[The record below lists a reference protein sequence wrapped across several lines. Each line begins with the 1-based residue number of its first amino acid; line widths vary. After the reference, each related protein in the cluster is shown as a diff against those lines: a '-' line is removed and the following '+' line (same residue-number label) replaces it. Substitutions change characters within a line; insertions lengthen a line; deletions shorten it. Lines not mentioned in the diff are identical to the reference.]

1 MDKYEAFLNKIG
13 NRVKELRKA
22 KNISQEKLAFGIDV
36 DLSFIGRIEKAQ
48 RVPSLKTVYLLAEF
62 FGMEINEFLDFKE

>member
-13 NRVKELRKA
+13 NRVKELRKS

-48 RVPSLKTVYLLAEF
+48 RVPSLKTIYLLAKF
-62 FGMEINEFLDFKE
+62 FGMEISEFLDFRE

>member
-1 MDKYEAFLNKIG
+1 MDKFESFLNNIG
-13 NRVKELRKA
+13 NRVKELRKS

-48 RVPSLKTVYLLAEF
+48 RVPSLKTIYLLADF
-62 FGMEINEFLDFKE
+62 FGMEISEFLNFKE